1 MRKERVLSPLE
12 YAGKN
17 VPTPRKEGKNAVSKK
32 AKIHLLDLGREA
44 CEAAIDTYSRA
55 VAGRDRAY
63 IKMGSS
69 FFGGAIDDYLPG
81 AQDDAPAAAPTQHQ
95 DGLDV
100 RLICDGILSPD
111 APPDLARW
119 EKKKHKYSAAEQA
132 EAERLYLS

>member
-1 MRKERVLSPLE
+1 MTPESLTANAPRAAKLPTTRSFHGDDFIDNYEWLREKSNPEVIAHLTAENEYTDTITAGQQPLRDALFSE
-12 YAGKN
+12 IK
-17 VPTPRKEGKNAVSKK
+17 
-32 AKIHLLDLGREA
+32 GRTVE
-44 CEAAIDTYSRA
+44 
-55 VAGRDRAY
+55 
-63 IKMGSS
+63 
-69 FFGGAIDDYLPG
+69 
-81 AQDDAPAAAPTQHQ
+81 Q